1 VCIHADI
8 LLDAHC
14 TYDPCREV
22 TGQISDNKGK
32 REQVRQGGGN
42 GRWKYK
48 RLLRKCETRSN
59 ELEACLSVLAD
70 FPVLRIH
77 LDQPI
82 VDLTQRLCIQRA
94 RVPDQYLSKYT
105 VILWLFIGGIFCPR
119 ILNAKD
125 FSNQRRTVVLLL

>member
-1 VCIHADI
+1 MDGKWSSTILTDLMDAAGTPAWNKWKADRKTAG
-8 LLDAHC
+8 LPVVDSL
-14 TYDPCREV
+14 P
-22 TGQISDNKGK
+22 K
-32 REQVRQGGGN
+32 RHESSV
-42 GRWKYK
+42 
-48 RLLRKCETRSN
+48 
-59 ELEACLSVLAD
+59 SVLAD

-77 LDQPI
+77 LDQHI

-125 FSNQRRTVVLLL
+125 FSN